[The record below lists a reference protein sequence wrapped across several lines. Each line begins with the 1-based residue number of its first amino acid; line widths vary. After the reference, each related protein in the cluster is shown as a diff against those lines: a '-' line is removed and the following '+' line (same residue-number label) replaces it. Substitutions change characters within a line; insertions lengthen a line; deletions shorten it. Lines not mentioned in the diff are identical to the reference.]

1 MISLRAAIA
10 RTAIGIYTYPY
21 RKKFA
26 SLSRSVTL
34 KNSPYVPPE
43 GFTFAKEVHGG
54 VQVEKLTPQGAVNG
68 IILQF
73 HGGGHTTPM
82 NDMYRKAA
90 ERLAEN
96 CNCIVYSIDHRTD
109 ADLTYPS
116 VHDECYSAYVELCK
130 NVASNDVFVALG
142 DSFGANLLLSTCL
155 RAREDG
161 VPLPSAIVCI
171 SSFIDMAASGD
182 SYRANCYKDPLY
194 ALPKRYDFE
203 THEKDIR
210 RISPYCGN
218 TPLTDP
224 YLSPAY
230 ADLHGFP
237 KTLILCG
244 GSETSLSDSLM
255 LYDGLAKRGC
265 FAKLHVFQGMW
276 HDFMYM
282 LPRLKESK
290 LAWQEIFDFITAD
303 LHPKAEAKCT
313 EQNGTVTR
321 VSRKRRR

>member
-1 MISLRAAIA
+1 MDRTFRDILCAHEREDNATIKSEKAAMNAIRAEFSNA
-10 RTAIGIYTYPY
+10 
-21 RKKFA
+21 
-26 SLSRSVTL
+26 
-34 KNSPYVPPE
+34 
-43 GFTFAKEVHGG
+43 
-54 VQVEKLTPQGAVNG
+54 EKLITQA
-68 IILQF
+68 
-73 HGGGHTTPM
+73 
-82 NDMYRKAA
+82 
-90 ERLAEN
+90 
-96 CNCIVYSIDHRTD
+96 
-109 ADLTYPS
+109 
-116 VHDECYSAYVELCK
+116 
-130 NVASNDVFVALG
+130 
-142 DSFGANLLLSTCL
+142 
-155 RAREDG
+155 
-161 VPLPSAIVCI
+161 
-171 SSFIDMAASGD
+171 
-182 SYRANCYKDPLY
+182 
-194 ALPKRYDFE
+194 
-203 THEKDIR
+203 HEKDIR

-244 GSETSLSDSLM
+244 GAETSLSDSLM
-255 LYDGLAKRGC
+255 LYDGLSKRGC